1 MDENCNSAR
10 EIRSRIEQARTT
22 VILMKKFIV
31 TTEISLELR
40 LGMIQCYVLSV
51 LLYGCEAWTLNE
63 AMEAKIDAFEITYIE
78 ECSRY
83 RGRRRS
89 PM

>member
-31 TTEISLELR
+31 TTEISLEL
-40 LGMIQCYVLSV
+40 IECYMLPV
-51 LLYGCEAWTLNE
+51 LLHGCEAWTLNK
-63 AMEAKIDAFEITYIE
+63 AMEAKIDA
-78 ECSRY
+78 
-83 RGRRRS
+83 
-89 PM
+89 